1 MAFQVLDEERIALL
15 TEKQKKQYE
24 NELDMYHA
32 RSAFIEKVQILEN
45 AEIEPYEPKLQS
57 IAVIDEIPEKSFH
70 KPEYTVKNCAPASK
84 PKTRFHTPEFQEP
97 ASVVLPRCTPIAEIK
112 IGSIKKAEV
121 IQPKLPRRKKAKP
134 VAKTFEP
141 IERNQALL
149 SDIRR
154 PNMDLVVLLE
164 QAAKVPKTSPA
175 NIPRVSVPGAP
186 AALFMAPEKTAPV
199 LPEAAVNITGI
210 KSKAIPKFE
219 QPQMELPKAVKPS
232 INAKGA
238 KLETVQAILP
248 ELSNIEYTN
257 TEFNRPEVP
266 DAELPLVFKPD
277 FAVREI
283 QPLEHPALD
292 LPSVGKP
299 NVNVRTFKPAQ
310 HKQPELLI
318 MPKIRARYNNFESI
332 EKPELN
338 VTVTPVAVASV
349 KTVAKVEVRAKGLP
363 IKTAVRIPDAQEAL
377 RELFAVKSDSE
388 VLEETGS

>member
-1 MAFQVLDEERIALL
+1 MAFKVLDEEQIALL
-15 TEKQKKQYE
+15 TENQKKQYE
-24 NELDMYHA
+24 NALDMYHA
-32 RSAFIEKVQILEN
+32 RGAFIEKMQILEN
-45 AEIEPYEPKLQS
+45 AEIKPYEPKLQS
-57 IAVIDEIPEKSFH
+57 IAVIDEIPEKAFH
-70 KPEYTVKNCAPASK
+70 KPEYTIKTCAPASK

-121 IQPKLPRRKKAKP
+121 IQPKLPRWKKAKP

-149 SDIRR
+149 PDIRR
-154 PNMDLVVLLE
+154 PNMDLVVLSE
-164 QAAKVPKTSPA
+164 QAAQIPKTSPA
-175 NIPRVSVPGAP
+175 NIPSVSVPGAP

-199 LPEAAVNITGI
+199 LPEAAVKITGI
-210 KSKAIPKFE
+210 KSKSISKFG

-232 INAKGA
+232 INAKEI
-238 KLETVQAILP
+238 KMETIQAILP
-248 ELSNIEYTN
+248 ELSKIEYAN
-257 TEFNRPEVP
+257 TKFNRPEIP
-266 DAELPLVFKPD
+266 DAELPLVSKPD
-277 FAVREI
+277 FVVREI
-283 QPLEHPALD
+283 RPLECPALD

-299 NVNVRTFKPAQ
+299 NVNVRTFKPVQ
-310 HKQPELLI
+310 HKQPELPI
-318 MPKIRARYNNFESI
+318 VQKIRARYNHFEPI

-363 IKTAVRIPDAQEAL
+363 NKTAVRIPDAQEAL
-377 RELFAVKSDSE
+377 RELLAVKSDSE